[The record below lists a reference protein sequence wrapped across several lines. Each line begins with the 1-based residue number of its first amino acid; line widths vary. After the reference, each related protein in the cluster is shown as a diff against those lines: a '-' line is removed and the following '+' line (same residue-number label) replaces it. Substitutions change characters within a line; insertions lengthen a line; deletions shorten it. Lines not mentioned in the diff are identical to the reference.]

1 MCGHHG
7 VDTPCQDLTR
17 EALEAQERRYVAE
30 RYPDAQPPG
39 ANGPGADGAD
49 AADGTDAARSAGPG
63 AGAGAV
69 KGAEAGGGWT
79 RAPAPVPPPAGLSRR
94 RVLTVAGFGGGALL
108 AGGASVLGLAACSG
122 DDRAGAGG
130 PTPRATVTSFP
141 PASTVVLTGTAASR
155 GQYLYLPFDVG
166 PGVNRVQVAMAK
178 ADPTAKL
185 GIGLFDHRGP
195 AYGSPG
201 FRGIYGDERS
211 SFFVAADSA
220 SQSFL
225 PGPIEPGRWTVIV
238 PVFAVPAPTQV
249 MVTVTLSGGPAP
261 ARAFAPGAT
270 VGMVLNKPGWYRGDL
285 HCHTP
290 ESSDAWNQRTAH
302 TPAAW
307 ANVCRELGLDFAA
320 MTDHNV
326 VSQNLFLARDA
337 GSDVLLMPG
346 EEMTNWSFGHATV
359 SGIDVGDSLDF
370 RQTPEGMPLP
380 ENGARIDRFLA
391 TARDMGA
398 YVAAAHPSFPGLK
411 WQFGAEM
418 ERPAGRPVGYELWT
432 GSYGPDDE
440 QSVQA
445 WDGML
450 RKGWRVCANGGSD
463 LHGVESGAKQGFK
476 AGTPTTVV
484 YADALE
490 TKAVIAALRAGRSF
504 VTRRPD
510 GAECYLTASR
520 ENQRAIVGGEVFGGA
535 GDPVS
540 VQVRVRRAGGMR
552 ATVITQAGTLST
564 TQVTSDDQT
573 IEATVPIPP
582 AGGYVRVE
590 VRGSGHTYEGMP
602 LAAEGDMECLTNP
615 IWLTVGNPPAN
626 LRPTTAPPPDRPGP
640 RRTSTS

>member
-7 VDTPCQDLTR
+7 IDSPCQDLAP
-17 EALEAQERRYVAE
+17 EAVKADERRYVAE
-30 RYPDAQPPG
+30 RYPDADRPDADRPHTG
-39 ANGPGADGAD
+39 GPL
-49 AADGTDAARSAGPG
+49 AARPVAPAGP
-63 AGAGAV
+63 
-69 KGAEAGGGWT
+69 
-79 RAPAPVPPPAGLSRR
+79 SRR
-94 RVLTVAGFGGGALL
+94 RVLTVAGLGGGALL
-108 AGGASVLGLAACSG
+108 AGGASAFGLAACS
-122 DDRAGAGG
+122 DDAGAGG

-141 PASTVVLTGTAASR
+141 PTRTVVLTGTVASR
-155 GQYLYLPFDVG
+155 GEYVYLPFDVG
-166 PGVNRVQVAMAK
+166 PGVNRVQVSMAK

-201 FRGIYGDERS
+201 FRGIYGEERS

-225 PGPIEPGRWTVIV
+225 PGPVEPGRWTVIV
-238 PVFAVPAPTQV
+238 PVFAVQAPSQV
-249 MVTVTLSGGPAP
+249 TVTVTLSGGPAP
-261 ARAFAPGAT
+261 AKPFTPGAT
-270 VGMVLNKPGWYRGDL
+270 VGTVLARPGWYRGDL

-290 ESSDAWNQRTAH
+290 ESSDAWNQKTAL

-307 ANVCRELGLDFAA
+307 ANTCRQLGLDFVA

-359 SGIDVGDSLDF
+359 SGIDVGDWLDF
-370 RQTPEGMPLP
+370 RQTPEGTPLP
-380 ENGARIDRFLA
+380 ENGARIDKFLA
-391 TARDMGA
+391 TARDLGA

-463 LHGVESGAKQGFK
+463 LHGVESGAKQGFR

-510 GAECYLTASR
+510 GVECYLTASR
-520 ENQRAIVGGEVFGGA
+520 ERQRAIVGGEVFGA
-535 GDPVS
+535 SGDPVG

-564 TQVTSDDQT
+564 TAVTSDDQT
-573 IEATVPIPP
+573 IEATIPIPP
-582 AGGYVRVE
+582 GGGYVRVE
-590 VRGSGHTYEGMP
+590 VRGGGHTHEGLP
-602 LAAEGDMECLTNP
+602 LATEGDMECLTNP
-615 IWLTVGNPPAN
+615 IWLTVGDPPAS
-626 LRPTTAPPPDRPGP
+626 LRPMTAPPPARPGP
-640 RRTSTS
+640 RRVTAG